1 MASSVAAPT
10 NVAAAPAKAKWTRV
24 ATLGFLLM
32 AGGLA
37 LWIVGGLVYGQ
48 SFGEDTTFFG
58 GGILAALIGAG
69 LVWKLGTVGKAVGA
83 LLALLT
89 LGAFFWVAFSLG
101 GPGAF
106 VEFSGAVMFVMGGL
120 AALGYSIG
128 ALVRRNDLHAE
139 ATPGESR
146 AMRIMLGIVALA
158 MVVSGVLNFTSR
170 TTVDAAA
177 AAGATEATMSN
188 FEFVP
193 ATLEATAGE
202 GGQLLITNGDAFN
215 HDFAIEALDI
225 NTGLIG
231 PGSQK
236 LVEVNAPAGEYF
248 FRCTLH
254 SDSDPASA
262 GEDGNM
268 SGMLTLK

>member
-10 NVAAAPAKAKWTRV
+10 SVTAAHEKAKWTRV
-24 ATLGFLLM
+24 AALGFLLM
-32 AGGLA
+32 AAALV
-37 LWIVGGLVYGQ
+37 LWIVGGLVAGQ
-48 SFGEDTTFFG
+48 SLGDELMFFG

-89 LGAFFWVAFSLG
+89 MGAFFWIAFSLG
-101 GPGAF
+101 GPAAF
-106 VEFSGAVMFVMGGL
+106 VEFSGAVMFVMGGFV
-120 AALGYSIG
+120 ALGYSIG
-128 ALVRRNDLHAE
+128 AIVRRNELHTE
-139 ATPGESR
+139 ATRGESR

-177 AAGATEATMSN
+177 AAGATEVAMSD
-188 FEFVP
+188 FMFAP
-193 ATLEATAGE
+193 ATVEATAGE
-202 GGQLLITNGDAFN
+202 AAQLVVSNSDAFN
-215 HDFAIEALDI
+215 HDFTIEALDI
-225 NTGLIG
+225 KTGLIG
-231 PGSQK
+231 PGSEK

-254 SDSDPASA
+254 SDSDPATA
-262 GEDGNM
+262 GKDGNM
-268 SGMLTLK
+268 SGTLTLK